1 MTGIILGA
9 LHVSQRLKLLIDL
22 SGVIVVNWNLNTVCQ
37 GIKQMLFN
45 TPTHPHTH
53 TYIYIY
59 IYNTFTN
66 NFQNEIGIG

>member
-9 LHVSQRLKLLIDL
+9 LHVSQRLKLSIDL

-37 GIKQMLFN
+37 GIQQMLFN
-45 TPTHPHTH
+45 IHTR
-53 TYIYIY
+53 